1 MAPIRL
7 EPLLASLALFGSL
20 GTAVAAVPDF
30 HSEVAPILRDYCSSC
45 HNNRDQEGELNMET
59 YALLKKGGEHHS
71 PLPSAPGEANLLQKV
86 IRGEKPAMPPKKE
99 PQPSAADLAVLEAW
113 LKAGAPGPSAPDV
126 SILTLVT
133 VPDLPLNVKPSRA
146 VTTVASSPDGR
157 LVALGRYQSVEV
169 QEAATGKRVHQF
181 NSLPGKVTSL
191 HFSKNGTRLAAAS
204 GVAGVSGTATIW
216 NLADNSSVTLEG
228 AHGDLLYTVRWSP
241 DASLIATGGY
251 DSKLVLWDA
260 ASKSVVRTLSGHNG
274 AIFDAAFSPDGT
286 LLATAS
292 GDQTVKIWRVK
303 DGERLDTLKEPQGEQ
318 FSVAFTPDGASV
330 LAAGADR
337 RIRLWKLKSRTKA
350 EINPMQESR
359 FAHEA
364 SINAMAVHPAG
375 DRLVSTALDRTMKV
389 WTLPGLQLLEVLPPQ
404 PDSVTS
410 LGAVPNT
417 DTLLVSRMNG
427 TVDKISF
434 PQPRASAPVV
444 DATAAPHPGQAP
456 ATQTPVQIAER
467 EPNNLPDT
475 AQDISLPA
483 ELRGKIA
490 QKGDVDTFRFEAKKG
505 DSWSF
510 EVFAE
515 REKSS
520 LDSRIEIRDAKG
532 APVPRLLLQATR
544 SSWLTFRG
552 KDATTSD
559 DFRVQHYAEMEI
571 NEWLY
576 CNGEVVKL
584 WLYPRG
590 PDSGFIVY
598 PGQGMRQTYFD
609 TTPLSHPLGQ
619 PVYTVVPLSP
629 GTKPPANGLPLFELP
644 FENDDDASRE
654 GGRDSVLQFTAPADA
669 SYLLRITDSRGFGDE
684 NAVYRLVCRRSQP
697 DFSVAITSGAKPSV
711 SPGSGRE
718 FQLKAV
724 RRDGFDGEI
733 RVDLTDLPPGFTAST
748 PLVIEKGQTFA
759 TAAIYAETGL
769 TKPTPEVAAR
779 TRLLCTA
786 LIGGR
791 EVSHASPGLGEI
803 KVGPA
808 AKLTAQVLTPD
819 GKKTEPGKPVE
830 LVIHPGETIFARIRA
845 NRIDFKDRIEFGKED
860 SGRNLPHGVYVD
872 NLGLNGLLVPEET
885 TEREFS
891 LTAAKWVPEGKRL
904 IFFRAKGDGGQATP
918 PVLLNIVR
926 PRGQ

>member
-1 MAPIRL
+1 MAPIRF
-7 EPLLASLALFGSL
+7 ERLLACLALSGTL
-20 GTAVAAVPDF
+20 GTAGAAVPDF
-30 HSEVAPILRDYCSSC
+30 HSEVAPILRDYCSGC
-45 HNNRDQEGELNMET
+45 HNNKDTEGELNMET
-59 YALLKKGGEHHS
+59 FALLKKGGEHKS
-71 PLPSAPGEANLLQKV
+71 PLPSAQGEASLLQKV

-99 PQPSAADLAVLEAW
+99 PHPTAADLAVLEAW
-113 LKAGAPGPSAPDV
+113 LKSGAPGPTAPDV

-133 VPDLPLNVKPSRA
+133 VPDLPLNIKPSKA
-146 VTTVASSPDGR
+146 VTTVASSPDGK

-169 QEAATGKRVHQF
+169 QEAATGKQLHQF
-181 NSLPGKVTSL
+181 TELPGKVTSL
-191 HFSKNGTRLAAAS
+191 QFSKDGTRLAAAS
-204 GVAGVSGTATIW
+204 GVAGISGIAKIW
-216 NLADNSSVTLEG
+216 NLAEKSEVTLEG
-228 AHGDLLYTVRWSP
+228 AHSDLLYAVRWSP
-241 DASLIATGGY
+241 DASLLATAGY
-251 DSKLVLWDA
+251 DSKLVLWDVPHRKVA
-260 ASKSVVRTLSGHNG
+260 RTLSGHNG
-274 AIFDAAFSPDGT
+274 AVFDAAFNPDGT

-337 RIRLWKLKSRTKA
+337 RIRLWKLKSRAQA

-364 SINAMAVHPAG
+364 TINAMAVLPSG
-375 DRLVSTALDRTMKV
+375 DRLVSAALDRTLKV

-404 PDSVTS
+404 PDSVTA
-410 LGAVPNT
+410 LGAVQTT
-417 DTLLVSRMNG
+417 DSLLVSRMNG
-427 TVDKISF
+427 SVERISM
-434 PQPRASAPVV
+434 PKVPLPAPGAQDAAASGAAREAAEQAPVQV
-444 DATAAPHPGQAP
+444 
-456 ATQTPVQIAER
+456 AEL
-467 EPNNLPDT
+467 EPNNHPDT
-475 AQDISLPA
+475 AQKISLPA
-483 ELRGKIA
+483 EIRGKIA
-490 QKGDVDTFRFEAKKG
+490 IKGDVDTFRFEAKKG
-505 DSWSF
+505 DRWSF

-520 LDSRIEIRDAKG
+520 LDSRLEIRDSNG
-532 APVPRLLLQATR
+532 APVPRVLLQATR

-559 DFRVQHYAEMEI
+559 DFRVQNYAEMEI

-584 WLYPRG
+584 WMYPRG

-598 PGQGMRQTYFD
+598 PGQGVRHTYFD

-619 PVYTVVPLSP
+619 PVYTVIPLPP
-629 GTKPPANGLPLFELP
+629 GAKPPANGLPLFELP
-644 FENDDDASRE
+644 FENDDDSSRE
-654 GGRDSVLQFTAPADA
+654 AGRDSILQFTAPADSA
-669 SYLLRITDSRGFGDE
+669 YLVRITDSRGFGDE
-684 NAVYRLVCRRSQP
+684 NASYRLVCRRSKP
-697 DFSVAITSGAKPSV
+697 DFSVTISSGAKPAV

-718 FQLKAV
+718 FQLKAI

-733 RVDLTDLPPGFTAST
+733 RVDLADLPPGFTAST
-748 PLVIEKGQTFA
+748 PVVIEKDQTFA
-759 TAAIYAETGL
+759 MAAIYAEPRL

-779 TRLLCTA
+779 TKLVCTA
-786 LIGGR
+786 VIEGR
-791 EVSHASPGLGEI
+791 EVTRTSPGLGEI
-803 KVGPA
+803 KVGAA
-808 AKLTAQVLTPD
+808 AKVTAQVLPQD
-819 GKKTEPGKPVE
+819 GRKTAPGKPVE
-830 LVIHPGETIFARIRA
+830 LTLHPGETIFAKIRA

-926 PRGQ
+926 PKGQ